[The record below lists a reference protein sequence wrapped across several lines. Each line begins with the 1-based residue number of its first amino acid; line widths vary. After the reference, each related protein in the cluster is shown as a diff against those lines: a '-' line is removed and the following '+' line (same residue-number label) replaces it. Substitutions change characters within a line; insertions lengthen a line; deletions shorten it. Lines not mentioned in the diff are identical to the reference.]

1 MQSKLQHR
9 VASTKRP
16 HIRYVASAAQLSYTA
31 STVQSPSRV
40 AALGWFELAAHLK
53 ASMRWYSYKMLQ
65 YCH

>member
-16 HIRYVASAAQLSYTA
+16 HILYVASAAQSYTT

-53 ASMRWYSYKMLQ
+53 ASMRCCSYKMLQ